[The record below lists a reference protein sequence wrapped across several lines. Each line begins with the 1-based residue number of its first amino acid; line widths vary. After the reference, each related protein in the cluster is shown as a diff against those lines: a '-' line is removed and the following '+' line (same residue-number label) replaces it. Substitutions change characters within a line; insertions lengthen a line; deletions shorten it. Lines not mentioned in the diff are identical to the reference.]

1 MTTAERHIVCVPP
14 NIAHPWAGRQASF
27 LGFVGFT
34 LMKIKITHF
43 QEKYCEL
50 WTVCSLMFECY
61 GLSQYLSGIKARK
74 QEEEQKEYW

>member
-27 LGFVGFT
+27 LGFVGFR